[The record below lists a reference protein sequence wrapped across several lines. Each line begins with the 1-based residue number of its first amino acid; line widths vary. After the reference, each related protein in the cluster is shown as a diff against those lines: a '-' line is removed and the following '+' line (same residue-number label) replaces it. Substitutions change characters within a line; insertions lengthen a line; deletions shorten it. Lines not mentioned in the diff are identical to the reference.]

1 MFRSSAQRLIAIL
14 IALLAVPT
22 LIAAA
27 QSSEW
32 LTYSDPVAGFAFEY
46 PSNAHLSTGLD
57 ASQGNSSVFVSI
69 GAGQEYQGYS
79 IAVLNNGRNLALDQF
94 LIELLHLDTAQS
106 KRLNLNG
113 LEAIQQPATGA
124 DQAEAYWVQLD
135 RVVLK
140 IELYRGDG
148 SIEITPDSRA
158 AFDRALAT
166 LRSIPQSQTIAPSSI
181 APNVPNIGIADQF
194 QAPLATATTIQYET
208 QWNVITSDTRYGVRN
223 LALTGR
229 KCFGVAWNRMLHSAI
244 DLYRLD
250 GQSADGT
257 SVVAVADGQVAYY
270 DSSYASYPGHVV
282 IIRHQ
287 LADSSLIYSVYAH
300 MNAVYIYQGQ
310 NVIRGQ
316 PIGTVLYQPNDSHL
330 HFEMR
335 KFLDGTYIYT
345 GYPACNGIIYGRG
358 YTYQIHPDNFPA
370 PNGYINP
377 DAFIQAHGGSPLT
390 PIGLPDAYGPLL
402 TYSTLNAST
411 SIDQAQPITDSPSMT
426 HTAYFPLIVREYPK
440 REPACVEGQ
449 NLLTNSGFEDGV
461 GSAPWVQV
469 RNSTADS
476 IDANWP
482 YSGVYSVWLGGRN
495 LADEEALQSFV
506 VPYYTDGITLTFKR
520 YLTTQETAL
529 NTVYDH
535 FEVVLEN
542 TVGNEI
548 SPQLQFSNLSTKNVW
563 MAESAAFDGAQAWTG
578 QRLRLSI
585 KGMTD
590 GSLPSS
596 FFVDEVSVQTR
607 CAP

>member
-1 MFRSSAQRLIAIL
+1 MFRYSAQRLIAIL
-14 IALLAVPT
+14 IALIIAPT

-27 QSSEW
+27 RSSEW
-32 LTYSDPVAGFAFEY
+32 LTYSDPIAGYVFEY

-57 ASQGNSSVFVSI
+57 AAQGYNSVFVSI

-79 IAVLNNGRNLALDQF
+79 IAVLNNVNNSSLDRF
-94 LIELLHLDTAQS
+94 LIEQLHLNTAQS
-106 KRLNLNG
+106 KRVNLNG
-113 LEAIQQPATGA
+113 LEAIRLLATAG

-135 RVVLK
+135 RVVIK

-148 SIEITPDSRA
+148 SIEVSPESRA
-158 AFDRALAT
+158 AFDRVLAT
-166 LRSIPQSQTIAPSSI
+166 LRSIPHAQMIAPTSI
-181 APNVPNIGIADQF
+181 APNGPNIGIADQF

-208 QWNVITSDTRYGVRN
+208 QWNVITSDTRYGIRN
-223 LALTGR
+223 LSLSGR
-229 KCFGVAWNRMLHSAI
+229 KCFGVVWNRMLHSAI

-257 SVVAVADGQVAYY
+257 TVVAVADGQVAYY
-270 DSSYASYPGHVV
+270 DSSYTSYPGHVV

-287 LADSSLIYSVYAH
+287 LADSSIIYSVYAH
-300 MNAVYIYQGQ
+300 MAAVHIVQGQ

-335 KFLDGTYIYT
+335 KFLDGTNIYP

-370 PNGYINP
+370 PNGYIDP

-390 PIGLPDAYGPLL
+390 PIGLPDAYGPLM

-411 SIDQAQPITDSPSMT
+411 PIDQAQPITDSSSMT
-426 HTAYFPLIVREYPK
+426 YTTYLPVISIEYPK
-440 REPACVEGQ
+440 RQPACVEGQ
-449 NLLTNSGFEDGV
+449 NILANGGFEDGV

-469 RNSTADS
+469 RNSTADLIS
-476 IDANWP
+476 TYRP
-482 YSGVYSVWLGGRN
+482 YSATYSLWLGGRD
-495 LADEEALQSFV
+495 LADEEVLQAFV
-506 VPYYTDGITLTFKR
+506 MPYYTDGITLTFKR
-520 YLTTQETAL
+520 YLTTQETQAV
-529 NTVYDH
+529 VYDH

-542 TVGNEI
+542 NVGNEI

-563 MAESAAFDGAQAWTG
+563 TAESAAFSGLQAWTG

-590 GSLPSS
+590 SNLPSS
-596 FFVDEVSVQTR
+596 FFVDEVSIQTR
-607 CAP
+607 CVP

>member
-1 MFRSSAQRLIAIL
+1 MFRYSAQRLIAIL
-14 IALLAVPT
+14 IALIIAPT

-27 QSSEW
+27 RSSEW
-32 LTYSDPVAGFAFEY
+32 LTYSDPIAGYVFEY

-57 ASQGNSSVFVSI
+57 AAQGYNSVFVSI

-79 IAVLNNGRNLALDQF
+79 IAVLNNVNNSSLDRF
-94 LIELLHLDTAQS
+94 LIEQLHLNTAQS
-106 KRLNLNG
+106 KRVNLNG
-113 LEAIQQPATGA
+113 LEAIRLLATAG

-135 RVVLK
+135 RVVIK

-148 SIEITPDSRA
+148 SIEVSPESRA
-158 AFDRALAT
+158 AFDRVLAT
-166 LRSIPQSQTIAPSSI
+166 LRSIPHAQMIAPTSI

-208 QWNVITSDTRYGVRN
+208 QWNVITSDTRYGIRN
-223 LALTGR
+223 LSLSGR
-229 KCFGVAWNRMLHSAI
+229 KCFGVVWNRMLHSAI

-257 SVVAVADGQVAYY
+257 TVVAVADGQVAYY
-270 DSSYASYPGHVV
+270 DSSYTSYPGHVV

-287 LADSSLIYSVYAH
+287 LADSSIIYSVYAH
-300 MNAVYIYQGQ
+300 MAAVHIVQGQ

-335 KFLDGTYIYT
+335 KFLDGTNIYP

-370 PNGYINP
+370 PNGYIDP

-390 PIGLPDAYGPLL
+390 PIGLPDAYGPLM

-411 SIDQAQPITDSPSMT
+411 PIDQAQPITDSSSMT
-426 HTAYFPLIVREYPK
+426 YTTYLPVISIEYPK
-440 REPACVEGQ
+440 RQPACVEGQ
-449 NLLTNSGFEDGV
+449 NILANGGFEDGV

-469 RNSTADS
+469 RNSTADLIS
-476 IDANWP
+476 TYRP
-482 YSGVYSVWLGGRN
+482 YSATYSLWLGGRD
-495 LADEEALQSFV
+495 LADEEVLQAFV
-506 VPYYTDGITLTFKR
+506 MPYYTDGITLTFKR
-520 YLTTQETAL
+520 YLTTQETQAV
-529 NTVYDH
+529 VYDH

-542 TVGNEI
+542 NVGNEI

-563 MAESAAFDGAQAWTG
+563 TAESAAFSGLQAWTG

-590 GSLPSS
+590 SNLPSS
-596 FFVDEVSVQTR
+596 FFVDEVSIQTR
-607 CAP
+607 CVP

>member
-94 LIELLHLDTAQS
+94 LIEQLHFNSAQS

-113 LEAIQQPATGA
+113 LEAIQLSAAAA

-158 AFDRALAT
+158 AFDRVLAT
-166 LRSIPQSQTIAPSSI
+166 LRSIPQSQTIAPTSI
-181 APNVPNIGIADQF
+181 APNEPNIGIADQF

-229 KCFGVAWNRMLHSAI
+229 KCFGVTWNRMLHSAI

-257 SVVAVADGQVAYY
+257 GVVAVADGQVAYY

-370 PNGYINP
+370 SSGYINP

-426 HTAYFPLIVREYPK
+426 YTAYFPLIVREYPK

-542 TVGNEI
+542 NVGNEI

>member
-1 MFRSSAQRLIAIL
+1 MFRSSAQRLIVIL

-94 LIELLHLDTAQS
+94 LIEQLHFNSAQS

-113 LEAIQQPATGA
+113 LEAIQQPATAA

-166 LRSIPQSQTIAPSSI
+166 LRSIPHAQMIAPSSI
-181 APNVPNIGIADQF
+181 ASNVPNIGIADQF

-542 TVGNEI
+542 NVGNEI

>member
-1 MFRSSAQRLIAIL
+1 MFRYSAQRLIAIL
-14 IALLAVPT
+14 IALVVAPT

-32 LTYSDPVAGFAFEY
+32 LTYADSIAGYAFEY

-57 ASQGNSSVFVSI
+57 AAQGYNSVFVSI

-79 IAVLNNGRNLALDQF
+79 IAVLNNADDLSLDRF
-94 LIELLHLDTAQS
+94 LIEQLHFNTVQS
-106 KRLNLNG
+106 KRLTLNG
-113 LEAIQQPATGA
+113 LEAIQLPASAA

-158 AFDRALAT
+158 AFDRVLAT
-166 LRSIPQSQTIAPSSI
+166 LRSIPHARLIAPTSI
-181 APNVPNIGIADQF
+181 EPNVPNIGIADQF
-194 QAPLATATTIQYET
+194 QAPLDTATTIQYET
-208 QWNVITSDTRYGVRN
+208 QWNVITSDTRYGIRN
-223 LALTGR
+223 LSLSGR

-270 DSSYASYPGHVV
+270 DSGYASYPGHVV
-282 IIRHQ
+282 IVRHQ
-287 LADSSLIYSVYAH
+287 LADSSILYSVYAH
-300 MNAVYIYQGQ
+300 MNAVYIVQGQ
-310 NVIRGQ
+310 NVVRGQ

-345 GYPACNGIIYGRG
+345 GYPACNGIVYGRG

-370 PNGYINP
+370 PNGYIDP

-411 SIDQAQPITDSPSMT
+411 TIDQAQPITDSQPIT
-426 HTAYFPLIVREYPK
+426 YTAYFPVIVREYPK

-449 NLLTNSGFEDGV
+449 NLLTNSGFEDGAA
-461 GSAPWVQV
+461 SAPWVQV
-469 RNSTADS
+469 RNSAADI
-476 IDANWP
+476 IDTDKP
-482 YSGVYSVWLGGRN
+482 YSGAFSLWLGGRN
-495 LADEEALQSFV
+495 LADEEALQSFG

-520 YLTTQETAL
+520 YITTQETEA
-529 NTVYDH
+529 VKYDH

-542 TVGNEI
+542 NVGNEI

-563 MAESAAFDGAQAWTG
+563 TAESAAFTGLQAWIG

-590 GSLPSS
+590 SNLPSS
-596 FFVDEVSVQTR
+596 FFVDEVSIQMR
-607 CAP
+607 CTP